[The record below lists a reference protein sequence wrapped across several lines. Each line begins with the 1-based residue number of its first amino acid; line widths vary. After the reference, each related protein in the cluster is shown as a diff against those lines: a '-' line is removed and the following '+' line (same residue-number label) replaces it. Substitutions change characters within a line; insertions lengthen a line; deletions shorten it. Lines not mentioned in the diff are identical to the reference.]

1 MARNRS
7 AVLAEIEATGVVA
20 VIRADSGKQLVD
32 TCRALVAGGVTA
44 CEITM
49 TTPNAIEAIA
59 QATTAI
65 GDEALIGVGTVLDAE
80 TARAAI
86 LAGAQFVVSPSL
98 DPATITMA
106 HRYDRP
112 VMPGA
117 LTPTEIVTAWSAGAD
132 IVKVFPANH
141 FGPTYF
147 KDLKGP
153 FPHIRLDAHRRGGPR
168 HRRRLDQSRG
178 GMPGRGQRPGQE
190 GLHQGG
196 RLGGADGSRPPLRR
210 DREGRPG
217 LSRRGA
223 ASVGPAL
230 PVRRPQARGCSS
242 SSRTPSGDE
251 TKATSEAS
259 VRRRSWIGSPCCSQR
274 ARTWSRSA
282 TLMPRCS
289 KP

>member
-7 AVLAEIEATGVVA
+7 AVLAEIETTGVVA

-59 QATTAI
+59 RATTEI

-98 DPATITMA
+98 DLQVIAMA

-132 IVKVFPANH
+132 VVKVFPANH

-153 FPHIRLDAHRRGGPR
+153 LPHIRLTPTGGVDLDTAAAWIKAGAVCLGVGSALVKKEFIKSADWTALTDLARRYV
-168 HRRRLDQSRG
+168 
-178 GMPGRGQRPGQE
+178 E
-190 GLHQGG
+190 I
-196 RLGGADGSRPPLRR
+196 
-210 DREGRPG
+210 
-217 LSRRGA
+217 
-223 ASVGPAL
+223 
-230 PVRRPQARGCSS
+230 VRA
-242 SSRTPSGDE
+242 
-251 TKATSEAS
+251 
-259 VRRRSWIGSPCCSQR
+259 
-274 ARTWSRSA
+274 ART
-282 TLMPRCS
+282 
-289 KP
+289 